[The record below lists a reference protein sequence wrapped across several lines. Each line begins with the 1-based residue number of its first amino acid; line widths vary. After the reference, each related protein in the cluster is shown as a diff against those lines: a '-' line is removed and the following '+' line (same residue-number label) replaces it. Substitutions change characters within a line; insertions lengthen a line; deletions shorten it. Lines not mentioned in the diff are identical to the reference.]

1 MHFVSALDTVWGVRA
16 VLGLHETVCS
26 GAADGYGRM
35 ALRPALTLL
44 HLGPGLANA
53 LANFHNCRR
62 AGTPVVNV
70 IGDMATWHKQADPLL
85 DMDIGSLAATV
96 SSSVIHCTLADNPKE
111 KMADAIQAAQTPAV
125 AGTSRVSTLI
135 VPHDLSWTRIET
147 IHQGGNVNGSA
158 RRSPSRSPSHSPSR
172 SLSRNQSYR
181 RPTLPD
187 GVLAFIRDCASALID
202 QSAQGSVALYIGGR
216 AALCENGALL
226 AVGRIAAALKA
237 PIFCENAFSRLDRGA
252 GLPAMKRL
260 PYFPHEAA
268 AALAPF
274 SALLLVDVRRPVAN
288 FGYEGGPSQLI
299 RQSDDTIWEFDAAEI
314 DIAAALDALCE
325 AVGGNKITPGVNCR
339 GVFAQPSRPPVP
351 SGRLTAANL
360 CTIVAALQPEG
371 AIIVDESLTSGG
383 SYFDA
388 SAGCPQFSHLTLTGG
403 AIGCGIPLSLG
414 ASMACPGRTVI
425 NLQADGSGLYSV
437 QGLWTQAREGLK
449 VITIIC
455 ANRNYAILKL
465 EMAKQRIS
473 PSNGPAAKTLTD
485 LGSPPV
491 DWQKLSEGF
500 GVPGS
505 KVDTCASMVEAF
517 TKALERNGPS
527 LIEAC
532 L

>member
-53 LANFHNCRR
+53 LSNFHNCRR

-70 IGDMATWHKQADPLL
+70 IGDMASWHKQADPLL
-85 DMDIGSLAATV
+85 NMDIESLAATV
-96 SSSVIHCTLADNPKE
+96 SSSVIQCTLADDPRE
-111 KMADAIQAAQTPAV
+111 RMAAAIRAAETPAV
-125 AGTSRVSTLI
+125 AGTSRVSTII
-135 VPHDLSWTRIET
+135 VPHDLSWTRSELKKVP
-147 IHQGGNVNGSA
+147 QGSNGSA
-158 RRSPSRSPSHSPSR
+158 RRSSSRSPPR
-172 SLSRNQSYR
+172 SLSSQAQT
-181 RPTLPD
+181 PLQTVVLPET
-187 GVLAFIRDCASALID
+187 VLSFVKDCASSLID
-202 QSAQGSVALYIGGR
+202 QSSRGKVAIYIGGR
-216 AALCENGALL
+216 AALSENGALY
-226 AVGRIAAALKA
+226 AVGRIAAALQA

-252 GLPAMKRL
+252 GLPRVRRL

-299 RQSDDTIWEFDAAEI
+299 HQSDDSVWELDAAEI
-314 DIAAALDALCE
+314 DIPAALEALCK
-325 AVGGNKITPGVNCR
+325 AVGGNQITPGVNCR
-339 GVFAQPSRPPVP
+339 GVFAPPSRPPLP
-351 SGRLTAANL
+351 SGRLTASHL

-371 AIIVDESLTSGG
+371 AILVDESLTSGG

-403 AIGCGIPLSLG
+403 AIGCGIPLSVG

-449 VITIIC
+449 VITIVC

-473 PSNGPAAKTLTD
+473 PSNGPAARALTD

-491 DWQKLSEGF
+491 DWVKLGEGF
-500 GVPGS
+500 GVS
-505 KVDTCASMVEAF
+505 SLRADTCEVLIEAF
-517 TKALERNGPS
+517 KSALERSGPS